1 MYRKI
6 LAAVNDHVN
15 SEIAARYALQLAKQ
29 ANASICFCSI
39 VEKDIDAKDSHTA
52 EEALKRLSALAQKLG
67 VPYDCIRK
75 TGDPSAQL
83 DKVVVAEGI
92 DLVFAATR
100 HDDVEKRFYARTT
113 AKKLLLGLSCS
124 VALVRVVHLGRIH
137 PHEILVPLKA
147 HIDHMVERVA
157 FAALMSGAFDAKV
170 HLFHVTRPMKKFFQG
185 ELQLTSVEWSD
196 KTPLDISRFIG
207 HIDNHSVEHEKRIVP
222 GRTGRAI
229 AIEAAARRRDLII
242 MGASQRGPLG
252 FLLREN
258 PVEEVLRNTTCNL
271 IIFKPSSL

>member
-6 LAAVNDHVN
+6 LAAVNEHVN
-15 SEIAARYALQLAKQ
+15 SEIAARYALYLAKQ

-39 VEKDIDAKDSHTA
+39 VEHGIEGKDSRTA
-52 EEALKRLSALAQKLG
+52 DEAIKRLSALAQEFG

-75 TGDPSAQL
+75 SGDPSSQL
-83 DKVVVAEGI
+83 GKVVVAEGI

-100 HDDVEKRFYARTT
+100 HDDVEKRFYTRTT
-113 AKKLLLGLSCS
+113 AKKLLLSLACS
-124 VALVRVVHLGRIH
+124 VALVRVVHLGRNH

-147 HIDHMVERVA
+147 HIDKIPERVE
-157 FAALMSGAFDAKV
+157 FAALLARAFDAKV
-170 HLFHVTRPMKKFFQG
+170 HLFHVIQPMRKFFQG
-185 ELQLTSVEWSD
+185 EIHLTPVEWAD
-196 KTPLDISRFIG
+196 KTPSDVSRFID
-207 HIDNHSVEHEKRIVP
+207 HIDSHGVEQEKRIVA
-222 GRTGRAI
+222 GRTGRTI

-271 IIFKPSSL
+271 IIFKPSNL